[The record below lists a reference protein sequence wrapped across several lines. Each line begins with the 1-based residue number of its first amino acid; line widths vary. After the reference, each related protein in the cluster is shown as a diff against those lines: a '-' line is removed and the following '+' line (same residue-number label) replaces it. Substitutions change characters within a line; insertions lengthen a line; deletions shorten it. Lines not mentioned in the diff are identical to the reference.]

1 MNSNL
6 VDTSPCQVCSA
17 GRKGTAS
24 ISFMTHINPGGEAV
38 LPPLVCSVMY
48 LSSLCV
54 HSMCKRVCECVRV
67 HVRVSECV
75 MCSCAHLRL
84 QRRMSEVP
92 FCHSLSC
99 FLTQNLSLNVRLSR
113 PAMDAS
119 VWICNS
125 PGATRGLDHT
135 QLLRGFL
142 DPNLSLPTLALLPTE
157 PSLQDSL
164 PIVLDRNG
172 SSGRSCDPAGFIHLL
187 ICLFRYYLQTYNYF
201 KNDSVFKGKFP
212 MAEG

>member
-1 MNSNL
+1 M
-6 VDTSPCQVCSA
+6 
-17 GRKGTAS
+17 AS

-38 LPPLVCSVMY
+38 LPPLVCSVIY

-54 HSMCKRVCECVRV
+54 HSVCKCVHVRV
-67 HVRVSECV
+67 HVCVSGCV

-84 QRRMSEVP
+84 QRRLSEVP
-92 FCHSLSC
+92 FCHSVSY

-113 PAMDAS
+113 PAVDAS

-125 PGATRGLDHT
+125 PGATGGLDHT

-142 DPNLSLPTLALLPTE
+142 DPNLNLSTLPLIPTE
-157 PSLQDSL
+157 PSPQDSL

-172 SSGRSCDPAGFIHLL
+172 GSGRSCGPAGFIHLL

-201 KNDSVFKGKFP
+201 KNDPVFKGKFP
-212 MAEG
+212 VAEG